1 MNAFPH
7 VVFTSAGEVLSGSD
21 GMSLKDFFA
30 AHALQGLLAAHRINN
45 VFEIQSEEVVDEA
58 YDLAEMMM
66 EVKKHG

>member
-7 VVFTSAGEVLSGSD
+7 VVFNSDGEVLGGSD

-30 AHALQGLLAAHRINN
+30 AHALQGLLAAHRISN
-45 VFEIQSEEVVDEA
+45 VFEIQSEEIVDEA
-58 YDLAEMMM
+58 YELAEMML

>member
-1 MNAFPH
+1 MNAFPY
-7 VVFTSAGEVLSGSD
+7 VVFNSDGEVTGGSD

-45 VFEIQSEEVVDEA
+45 VFEIQSEEIVDEA
-58 YDLAEMMM
+58 YDLAEMML